1 MLPQLAV
8 SLFMAILFLQSGL
21 DKVFHYRGNLAYFS
35 AHFKKSPLAGMVSL
49 MMPVITLLEVS
60 AGALSAAG
68 AVQLLLSGTATLAF
82 YGQAVAAAALLCLF
96 FGQRLAQD
104 YGGAAALV
112 PYFLTAL
119 AGMWLTKGA

>member
-21 DKVFHYRGNLAYFS
+21 DKVLHYQGNLAYFRD
-35 AHFKKSPLAGMVSL
+35 HFKKSPLAGMVSM
-49 MMPVITLLEVS
+49 MMPLITLLEVS

-68 AVQLLLSGTATLAF
+68 AVQMLLSGAHTLAF

-104 YGGAAALV
+104 YGGAATLV

-119 AGMWLTKGA
+119 AGMWLTSGI